1 MMLLNLLHLHPSLQ
15 LPALLQLLL
24 LLALLQQLLQL
35 LLHQRYQVQVA
46 YIMAHPPPPLQH
58 LTT

>member
-1 MMLLNLLHLHPSLQ
+1 MILLNLLHLHPSLQ

-24 LLALLQQLLQL
+24 LLALLQLLQL
-35 LLHQRYQVQVA
+35 LLHQLYQVQVA